1 VAGIIPVRDIM
12 STKVRTAKTESTMME
27 VVRKMNKFDVGSIVI
42 LDSAARPVGIVTERD
57 VLRKIV
63 EPQLPPDSVKALQ
76 VMSAPLVTI
85 NADAGVEQAAKL
97 MSKKRIK
104 KLPVVDGG
112 KLVGIVTSM
121 DIMRSQPKLIS
132 ELSDLICRIIL
143 LRKND
148 AVS

>member
-1 VAGIIPVRDIM
+1 MAGIIPIRDIM
-12 STKVRTAKTESTMME
+12 STKVRTAKTESTIME

-42 LDSAARPVGIVTERD
+42 LDSSARPVGIVTERD
-57 VLRKIV
+57 ILRKIV

-97 MSKKRIK
+97 MIEKRIK

-112 KLVGIVTSM
+112 KLVGIITSM

-132 ELSDLICRIIL
+132 DLGDLICPYYSSE
-143 LRKND
+143 KK
-148 AVS
+148 

>member
-1 VAGIIPVRDIM
+1 MAGIIPVRDIM
-12 STKVRTAKTESTMME
+12 STKVRTAKTESTIME

-42 LDSAARPVGIVTERD
+42 LDSSARPVGIVTERD
-57 VLRKIV
+57 ILRKIV

-97 MSKKRIK
+97 MIEKRIK
-104 KLPVVDGG
+104 KLPVMDGG
-112 KLVGIVTSM
+112 KLVGIITSM

-132 ELSDLICRIIL
+132 DLGDLICPYYSSE
-143 LRKND
+143 KK
-148 AVS
+148 